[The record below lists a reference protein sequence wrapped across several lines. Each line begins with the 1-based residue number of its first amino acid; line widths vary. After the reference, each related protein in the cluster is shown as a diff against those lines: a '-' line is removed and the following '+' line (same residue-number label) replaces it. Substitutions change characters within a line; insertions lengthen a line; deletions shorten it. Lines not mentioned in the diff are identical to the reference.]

1 MRREEDHAR
10 DSTDASTDMCRH
22 VRISINVALM
32 VAVVLAARYAFAGG
46 YLSETDIRHFV
57 SRAGTL
63 AAPAFIVLFALGLLI
78 FASPGL
84 FVGASALAFGSAI
97 GPIYS
102 LLGIVTGACAAFLLG
117 RYVAPDFAR
126 KLQVGRGKKIDEWIM
141 SNGLACTISLRFA
154 FFANPVLNY
163 AASQTP
169 VRFRDYTLGSFIGCI
184 PGVFIIPHI
193 VNVVIYTG
201 SLMEMLTHPMLYS
214 LALLRISGLALFFIL
229 IRRSS
234 RKSLLR
240 RGHTQEGGIVR

>member
-1 MRREEDHAR
+1 M
-10 DSTDASTDMCRH
+10 
-22 VRISINVALM
+22 L
-32 VAVVLAARYAFAGG
+32 VVLLVITRYVFAHG
-46 YLSETDIRHFV
+46 YLSEVEIRHFA
-57 SRAGTL
+57 SRSGVL

-102 LLGIVTGACAAFLLG
+102 LLGIMTGACAAFLLG

-126 KLQVGRGKKIDEWIM
+126 RLQVGRGKKIDEWIM
-141 SNGLACTISLRFA
+141 SNGLACTISLRLA

-193 VNVVIYTG
+193 VNIVIYAG

-229 IRRSS
+229 TRRSS

-240 RGHTQEGGIVR
+240 HGHTQEGGIVR

>member
-1 MRREEDHAR
+1 MKLANMGRYRGILYKALLL
-10 DSTDASTDMCRH
+10 
-22 VRISINVALM
+22 VALL
-32 VAVVLAARYAFAGG
+32 VITRYVFAHG
-46 YLSETDIRHFV
+46 YLSEVEIRHFAR
-57 SRAGTL
+57 RAGIL

-97 GPIYS
+97 GPVYS
-102 LLGIVTGACAAFLLG
+102 LLGIIMGACAAFLLG

-126 KLQVGRGKKIDEWIM
+126 RLIVGRGKKIGELIM
-141 SNGLACTISLRFA
+141 LHGLAFTISLRFA

-169 VRFRDYTLGSFIGCI
+169 LRFRDYTLGSFIGCI

-193 VNVVIYTG
+193 VNVVIYAG

-214 LALLRISGLALFFIL
+214 LALLRISGLAALL
-229 IRRSS
+229 VLTRRYAKSTPPQHGQGEAS
-234 RKSLLR
+234 SLLPIGR
-240 RGHTQEGGIVR
+240 PHVE